1 MKMSPVSPFDSSNK
15 NKSGMLAR
23 VLPYW
28 IALSIWFNC
37 QNSNN
42 YINLISRRKL
52 IWFSRFLTS
61 LPSVTPVV
69 TSQPIYSPNS
79 QHSWTDYS
87 LIVLRNGQLQTNKQ
101 KGTFQPPSP
110 SNPVIISSCTQI
122 GGLWFLRVHFLH
134 FTPCLFLCLF
144 NILALACNE

>member
-28 IALSIWFNC
+28 IALPIWFNC

-87 LIVLRNGQLQTNKQ
+87 LIVLRNDQLQTNKQ

-110 SNPVIISSCTQI
+110 SNPARRLVGCDSYRYTFCI
-122 GGLWFLRVHFLH
+122 LH
-134 FTPCLFLCLF
+134 LVCSFAYLIFWHWHAMS
-144 NILALACNE
+144 ND